1 MEGDVRISGQL
12 NTEDAV
18 AWIGVQSPSAP
29 HRIEA
34 VQAGV
39 FHIGRG
45 VSCHLRLG
53 DESIPDVL
61 AAVVADR
68 RQARIC
74 CLAEFPQLILN
85 GEPVQDSPLTDGDIL
100 EAGDY
105 KLVFRRMQ
113 TVALAVKPEDNTGV
127 ATADMSAAELVDAW
141 DEAMD
146 LVELHEHTPT
156 RGLHALM
163 SGLSAVKP
171 EREEHP
177 DAIPMDDVRAILH
190 SLEQGQHRLRLQ
202 QEEILSQLEALNRQ
216 YDRLKEASGPGSDSV
231 VPIRTAMPGSRHR
244 ASA

>member
-1 MEGDVRISGQL
+1 MRISGQL

-29 HRIEA
+29 HRMEA

-61 AAVVADR
+61 AAIVADR
-68 RQARIC
+68 RQARIS
-74 CLAEFPQLILN
+74 CLAKLPQLILN

-100 EAGDY
+100 EAGNY

-113 TVALAVKPEDNTGV
+113 TIALAVKPEDNSGV
-127 ATADMSAAELVDAW
+127 ATVDMSAADLVDAL
-141 DEAMD
+141 DEEMD
-146 LVELHEHTPT
+146 TVELHQHTST
-156 RGLHALM
+156 TGLHALM
-163 SGLSAVKP
+163 SRLSAVQP
-171 EREEHP
+171 EVEEHP
-177 DAIPMDDVRAILH
+177 DVIPMDDVRSILH

-202 QEEILSQLEALNRQ
+202 QEEILSQLETLTRQ
-216 YDRLKEASGPGSDSV
+216 YDRLREASGIAEGSV
-231 VPIRTAMPGSRHR
+231 VPIHSAMPGNRRR